1 MRIPP
6 SWLAALL
13 VALLRVESPREV
25 SAQDLLPLVGGNGGN
40 SFSLVCPNGFVL
52 TGIRARRSLTLDGI
66 GSRCRPVRANG
77 TLGAE
82 ADEGPVWGGPGGDAH
97 AQSCG
102 GGAVIAQQTAVFDG
116 ARLSQLAYHCFRWN
130 AGTRRWDASDRRD
143 LLVVL
148 PARAPPA
155 ASPPPAPSTAT
166 RCPAATRPADGL
178 RGRAGMVVESIGIRC
193 DDP

>member
-1 MRIPP
+1 MRVPP
-6 SWLAALL
+6 PWLLAVLAVL
-13 VALLRVESPREV
+13 ARVEAPREV

-40 SFSLVCPNGFVL
+40 SFSLVCPKGFVL
-52 TGIRARRSLTLDGI
+52 TGIRARRGITLDGI
-66 GSRCRPVRANG
+66 GSRCRPVRADG

-82 ADEGPVWGGPGGDAH
+82 ENEGPVWGGPGGDTY

-102 GGAVIAQQTAVFDG
+102 GGAVIAQQSAMFDG
-116 ARLSQLAYHCFRWN
+116 GRLSQLAYHCYRWVPSS
-130 AGTRRWDASDRRD
+130 RRWDSADRRD
-143 LLVVL
+143 VLVVL

-155 ASPPPAPSTAT
+155 PAAAVGTVT

-178 RGRAGMVVESIGIRC
+178 RGRSGVHVESIGIRC